1 MEDDTASVE
10 NTIAAES
17 ADDTIVVPDV
27 TPTGVCELAWSN
39 EDADTV
45 VDAPSAYHSVQLW
58 GLAAAAL
65 VVAATAVIWFGVDL
79 YHARSVTP
87 ATPSAP
93 TAEGAPDPTA
103 VPRAIPQPTST
114 APAPKTETVT
124 APPPVTVTVTPK
136 TAAAPATPRLSE
148 PPSNAYAVYVGLL
161 SRDGIVPTSSA
172 EQMHDEAYYFCL
184 AVDTGNTDAIQT
196 LIEKSQQKS
205 LALGTTQIRAM
216 YADVVQAYCP
226 QLADRPW

>member
-1 MEDDTASVE
+1 MDDDTTSVE

-39 EDADTV
+39 EVADTV
-45 VDAPSAYHSVQLW
+45 VDAPSAYHSVHLW

-79 YHARSVTP
+79 YYARSVTP
-87 ATPSAP
+87 ATPSTP
-93 TAEGAPDPTA
+93 TAERAPHPTA
-103 VPRAIPQPTST
+103 VPRAIPEPP

-124 APPPVTVTVTPK
+124 ASPPVTVTVTPK
-136 TAAAPATPRLSE
+136 TVAAPATPRLPE
-148 PPSNAYAVYVGLL
+148 PPPNAYAVYVGLL